1 MKKEIEKNLKKMGFS
16 TLSKESKKKIHE
28 IAKLEQSMKFQ
39 QVKLKKLNLRYEIVE
54 DPNNSGAWGVYD
66 NKEKTLVRDEK
77 YSQAKAGLMA
87 AKLNL
92 KNILKLKLVNG
103 C

>member
-1 MKKEIEKNLKKMGFS
+1 L
-16 TLSKESKKKIHE
+16 
-28 IAKLEQSMKFQ
+28 KFQ

-54 DPNNSGAWGVYD
+54 DKNNPGAWGVYD
-66 NKEKTLVRDEK
+66 NQKQTLVREEK

-92 KNILKLKLVNG
+92 KEVKLKEKDYSL
-103 C
+103 